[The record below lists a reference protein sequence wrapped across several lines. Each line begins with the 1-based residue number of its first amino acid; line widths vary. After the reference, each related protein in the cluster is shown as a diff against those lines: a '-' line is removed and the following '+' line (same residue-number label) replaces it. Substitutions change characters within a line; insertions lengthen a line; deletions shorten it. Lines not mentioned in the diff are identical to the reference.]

1 MQLILSNA
9 DLTAAITAYLGSVV
23 TVNET
28 ATVQVEL
35 TEDGAVV
42 EITPAGQAPAPKPE
56 PRVVKTRGPRK
67 AQVADGKLTVAE
79 GAVVETPVVEKS
91 TPPAGAVERM
101 TPTVTPS
108 EPSPGVTSG
117 GVANPLPGDPDMQE
131 PEPEQEEDLVQEPT
145 PEQKPV
151 NKATSLFAGLNR
163 PKN

>member
-23 TVNET
+23 IVNET

-42 EITPAGQAPAPKPE
+42 EITPAGQTAPVKE

-67 AQVADGKLTVAE
+67 AAVTDGKLTVS
-79 GAVVETPVVEKS
+79 GGGVVETPVVEKQEQGVQVADPA
-91 TPPAGAVERM
+91 TPVVEQEPA
-101 TPTVTPS
+101 
-108 EPSPGVTSG
+108 SPGVTTG
-117 GVANPLPGDPDMQE
+117 GASNPLPGDSDNQPEVQQE
-131 PEPEQEEDLVQEPT
+131 AEPRLSDPA
-145 PEQKPV
+145 EQKPV